1 MAGVVPGLARS
12 LSQCYS
18 RCRGFAAD
26 SHRPSRPQ
34 VNSVGFSSDDKRVVC
49 GDWARKVTVLD
60 AASGEVAWE
69 QTLGGEVRAVLA
81 RVVP

>member
-1 MAGVVPGLARS
+1 MR
-12 LSQCYS
+12 
-18 RCRGFAAD
+18 
-26 SHRPSRPQ
+26 
-34 VNSVGFSSDDKRVVC
+34 SVGFSSDDKRVVC
-49 GDWARKVTVLD
+49 GDYANKVTVLD